1 MARLS
6 FKDVGVQNSQSIY
19 KNSEEQ
25 NKIPIGIKTPLEID
39 YGDAAAIFKMH
50 FDLKDQI
57 TDNLRNL
64 ILTNH
69 GERLGFP
76 DFGANLRPLLTEF
89 SNKDDFDTVAMGR
102 IKNAVNKYMR
112 FVNLIAYESKAD
124 LYENQYTGVIK
135 MLIVYEV
142 PNANIEETAMEVTLF
157 VI

>member
-6 FKDVGVQNSQSIY
+6 FKDVGTTVSDTLY
-19 KNSEEQ
+19 KSSEEQ
-25 NKIPIGIKTPLEID
+25 NRIPIGIKTPLEID
-39 YGDAAAIFKMH
+39 HADSSAIFKMH

-89 SNKDDFDTVAMGR
+89 SNKDNFDSIAMGR
-102 IKNAVNKYMR
+102 IKNAAGKYMSY
-112 FVNLIAYESKAD
+112 VNLVAYESKAD
-124 LYENQYTGVIK
+124 RYENEYTGVIK
-135 MLIVYEV
+135 MLILYTV
-142 PNANIEETAMEVTLF
+142 PNLNIQETAMEVTLF